1 MAGSW
6 DFTADS
12 EIQTEL
18 SNSLKEAADKFDGR
32 VSDMYTEIDS
42 LGSNNYW
49 VGEDYNEF
57 NTGTHGYENALKDLS
72 NGIRM
77 YSEHFSEMATG
88 TDSLATELISIVQ
101 NMTGSGNGGG
111 TTGGTTG
118 GTSSGGS
125 GTSTGGNSNTTSG
138 NSGSTGAGG
147 TTNSENDGSEDG
159 SASLGT
165 NGNGSDNSTSS
176 DGTSTAA
183 AEASLDGSKEIDT
196 AEFMGT
202 PTFNQWSSTNGTYCA
217 LNDDSSVYY
226 QNGKIYYP
234 DGRYERKN
242 LTNMY
247 DLKDAYS
254 EVQSYT
260 YDPNQ
265 NQQENNE
272 VNQGNESSTKVNVN
286 YDDFMGSTTFA
297 QWQSSTGSSCYL
309 DDNGTIEYDNGKI
322 LYPDGR
328 YEDATLSTMD
338 DLKEAWV
345 RVNNYNY
352 EE

>member
-18 SNSLKEAADKFDGR
+18 SNNLNEAADKFDSR
-32 VSDMYTEIDS
+32 VSDMYKEIDS

-57 NTGTHGYENALKDLS
+57 NTGTREYENALKDLS
-72 NGIRM
+72 EGIRM
-77 YSEHFSEMATG
+77 YGKHFSEMASG
-88 TDSLATELISIVQ
+88 TDTLATELISIVQ

-111 TTGGTTG
+111 ATGGTTG
-118 GTSSGGS
+118 GTSGGSS
-125 GTSTGGNSNTTSG
+125 GTSTGGGTTG
-138 NSGSTGAGG
+138 NSSDDGNAGDGG
-147 TTNSENDGSEDG
+147 TTNGDNGDSSTSADTNNDG
-159 SASLGT
+159 T
-165 NGNGSDNSTSS
+165 NNSTDEGGSS
-176 DGTSTAA
+176 NNV
-183 AEASLDGSKEIDT
+183 AEASLDESKEIDE
-196 AEFMGT
+196 AEFMGST
-202 PTFNQWSSTNGTYCA
+202 TYNQWSSTGGTYCS
-217 LNDDSSVYY
+217 LNEDNSIYY

-234 DGRYERKN
+234 DGHYERKN
-242 LTNMY
+242 LSNMY
-247 DLKDAYS
+247 DLKDAYAD
-254 EVQSYT
+254 VQSYT

-265 NQQENNE
+265 TQQMT
-272 VNQGNESSTKVNVN
+272 GNIDQNAESATKVNVT

-309 DDNGTIEYDNGKI
+309 DDSRTIEYDNGKI

-328 YEDATLSTMD
+328 YEEATLSTMD
-338 DLKEAWV
+338 DLKDAWV